1 MIYIEKTENGQLEY
15 LFDSYD
21 QLNDLILDVYP
32 NIQRKLARAMVL
44 RNIKNL
50 AKAID
55 TMYQLQYKIQSRLHV
70 MNNLTAEYEFLF
82 NNLPEYGVLTF
93 ECKAVSKDEYL
104 MYKRVINAMVKNAHD
119 ILNSI
124 DKQLELAI
132 SCLNTIRS

>member
-32 NIQRKLARAMVL
+32 NIQRKLAQAMVL
-44 RNIKNL
+44 RDIKNL

-55 TMYQLQYKIQSRLHV
+55 TMYQLQYKIQARLHV
-70 MNNLTAEYEFLF
+70 MNNLTAEYEFLL

-104 MYKRVINAMVKNAHD
+104 MYKRVINVMVKNAHV

-124 DKQLELAI
+124 NKQLELAI
-132 SCLNTIRS
+132 SCLNTIRQ